1 MKRLIGAVLGAL
13 LCASA
18 VQAATVEL
26 VSPATGE
33 YVFKLQDYT
42 IPAPAAGLPYNAWA
56 LGVYVNDQLDMTTQS
71 LGVIEH
77 GESLIQGA
85 SVNFFWFPTASKP
98 TLNVV
103 GQLYLLQGAT
113 FTVTEAN
120 QTGQV
125 TVNWL
130 QTTKA
135 TPFKITD
142 VTYPSQI
149 QNLSEPNANR
159 AAVVPI
165 GGTLPL
171 LVTALGV
178 FGWMARRQA
187 KLA

>member
-18 VQAATVEL
+18 GQAATVEL

-42 IPAPAAGLPYNAWA
+42 IPAPAAGTPYNAWSLMVLLNDNLY
-56 LGVYVNDQLDMTTQS
+56 LGNQT
-71 LGVIEH
+71 LGVIQP
-77 GESLIQGA
+77 GQTTVSGA
-85 SVNFFWFPTASKP
+85 SVSFKWLPTPSAP
-98 TLNVV
+98 NLQVV
-103 GQLYLLQGAT
+103 GLFELVQNASIQTIYADQKLQEFAQIT
-113 FTVTEAN
+113 QYSKV
-120 QTGQV
+120 
-125 TVNWL
+125 
-130 QTTKA
+130 
-135 TPFKITD
+135 TPFRITD

-178 FGWMARRQA
+178 FGWMARRHA